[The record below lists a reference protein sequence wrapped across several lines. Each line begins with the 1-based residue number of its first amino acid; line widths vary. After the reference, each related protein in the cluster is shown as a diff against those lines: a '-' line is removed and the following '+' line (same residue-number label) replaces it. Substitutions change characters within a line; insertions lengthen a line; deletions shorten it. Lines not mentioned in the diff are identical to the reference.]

1 MIQAGVGANRRVPPS
16 AFAARSLRRLRLRV
30 TAWYVGTFGAVL
42 VALGGLLFA
51 ALTRDVSADLD
62 SSLRAATHEIALAAA
77 RRESERAATGGG
89 AIDAVDELR
98 IPDRQLYLFDL
109 AGHPLTPPRAD
120 SVLQQLAQRA
130 GANGSSL
137 KRWDAPREQSLQAFA
152 ERFTTRGGASFVAA
166 AVANRDETDERSTT
180 LLALLGGLGGLGLVL
195 VATGGWLLA
204 RQSVAPVEHAM
215 EQMRRFMADAAHEL
229 RTPVAVI
236 RSRVDV
242 TLEQSR
248 DQASYKRALTELR
261 EEIERVAALV
271 NDLFTLAN
279 ADAEARPFSGVPVQL
294 DEIVLETVT
303 TAGWIAARRD
313 ITLFVEEADEVVIE
327 GDAVLLRQLGMI
339 LLDNAIKFSDQGGL
353 VKIAVRAGAHG
364 AVFVV
369 EDNGVGIAVADVE
382 RVFDRFYRAES
393 VRGST
398 AGAGLGLAIARWI
411 TDSHR
416 AHIALEPAPE
426 RGTRVTV
433 TFPAP
438 DQRAAIDS
446 LS

>member
-1 MIQAGVGANRRVPPS
+1 MGAEMPANRRMPRS
-16 AFAARSLRRLRLRV
+16 AFAARSLQRLRLRV
-30 TAWYVGTFGAVL
+30 TAWYVGTFGVVL
-42 VALGGLLFA
+42 LALGGLLFA

-77 RRESERAATGGG
+77 RRERERAATSGG

-120 SVLQQLAQRA
+120 TLLQQLARRA
-130 GANGSSL
+130 GAEGSSV
-137 KRWDAPREQSLQAFA
+137 KRWDALRDQSLQAFA
-152 ERFTTRGGASFVAA
+152 ERFTTRAGASFVAV
-166 AVANRDETDERSTT
+166 AVANRDLTDERSRA
-180 LLALLGGLGGLGLVL
+180 LLVLLGGLGGVGLVL

-204 RQSVAPVEHAM
+204 RKSVAPVELSM
-215 EQMRRFMADAAHEL
+215 LQMQRFMADAAHEL
-229 RTPVAVI
+229 RTPVAVM

-248 DQASYKRALTELR
+248 DQTSYRQALAELR

-279 ADAEARPFSGVPVQL
+279 ADAEARPFSGAPVQL
-294 DEIVLETVT
+294 DEIVLEAVS
-303 TAGWIAARRD
+303 TAGWIAARRG
-313 ITLFVEEADEVVIE
+313 ITLVVEEAVEVVID
-327 GDAVLLRQLGMI
+327 GVAVLLRQLGMI
-339 LLDNAIKFSDQGGL
+339 LLDNAIKFSDQGSI
-353 VKIAVRAGAHG
+353 VKIAVRATAHG
-364 AVFVV
+364 AVFVL
-369 EDNGVGIAVADVE
+369 EDQGAGIAVADVE

-398 AGAGLGLAIARWI
+398 SGAGLGLAIARWI

-416 AHIALEPAPE
+416 AQIALEPAPL

-433 TFPAP
+433 TFPALG
-438 DQRAAIDS
+438 QRTAMNS
-446 LS
+446 